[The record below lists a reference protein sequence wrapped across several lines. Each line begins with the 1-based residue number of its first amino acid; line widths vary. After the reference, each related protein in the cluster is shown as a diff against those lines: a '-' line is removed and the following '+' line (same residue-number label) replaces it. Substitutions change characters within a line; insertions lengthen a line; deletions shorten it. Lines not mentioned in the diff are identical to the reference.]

1 MSWFFFYNKL
11 KNHELIDKISKNN
24 DIYDGSILVE
34 NFDPQTN
41 TLITGNNKILD
52 GKLVHFDA
60 SLSTI
65 LNNIHEIRDDINYG
79 KSKYT
84 VDTIL
89 VNYGALKLKKA
100 YIIY

>member
-1 MSWFFFYNKL
+1 MSWFFFYNNL
-11 KNHELIDKISKNN
+11 KNPELIDKISKNN
-24 DIYDGSILVE
+24 HIYDGSILVE

>member
-11 KNHELIDKISKNN
+11 KNPLLINQVYEKN
-24 DIYDGSILVE
+24 DIYNGSVLVE

-41 TLITGNNKILD
+41 TFITGNNKILD

-65 LNNIHEIRDDINYG
+65 LNNIYKFRNILSYG
-79 KSKYT
+79 KPKYT
-84 VDTIL
+84 VDTIM
-89 VNYGALKLKKA
+89 VNYGQNKLKKA